1 MRRTS
6 FAAIAVVTGALVVAC
21 EPLPTAAPQ
30 RTASPPPLFT
40 RAQATPSGV
49 GLVPCA
55 PLPDA
60 TVHKTVG
67 PEGATIEIGPHRV
80 VIPPGALRRTY
91 KVEAKFDGDL
101 AQHTKLVKLPT
112 GRTVKVGYTVVNA
125 VHFAPHLRFARPTTI
140 TLSFANCDVQALEA
154 ASVKVV
160 YTNRVL
166 NVVHEVLPSTVD
178 PADATVTAELEH
190 FSNYAVAW

>member
-1 MRRTS
+1 MRCTS
-6 FAAIAVVTGALVVAC
+6 FAPIAVVTGALAAC

-30 RTASPPPLFT
+30 RTASPPPLFA
-40 RAQATPSGV
+40 RAHATPSGV

-55 PLPDA
+55 PLHDA
-60 TVHKTVG
+60 TVHNIVG

-125 VHFAPHLRFARPTTI
+125 VQFAPHLRFARPTTI

-160 YTNRVL
+160 YTNHVL
-166 NVVHEVLPSTVD
+166 NVVHKVLPSTVH